1 MAEGYMGRQ
10 SHKSIERILKIG
22 SMTEAEA
29 YEFLRSEKSAA
40 VLELGHAKSEDAH
53 CLACGFEMV
62 GGRHVGLCPKCGSDR
77 WYRTRLSPNSNSGA
91 SCGLS

>member
-1 MAEGYMGRQ
+1 MGRQ
-10 SHKSIERILKIG
+10 SHKAIERILKIG

-29 YEFLRSEKSAA
+29 YEFLRSEKSAS

-77 WYRTRLSPNSNSGA
+77 WYRTRLSPNDQA
-91 SCGLS
+91 LRPAEETTKQP

>member
-1 MAEGYMGRQ
+1 MIKPCIVCNARVRVAGNWNANRPTLC
-10 SHKSIERILKIG
+10 SPACRRARKTS
-22 SMTEAEA
+22 
-29 YEFLRSEKSAA
+29 

-77 WYRTRLSPNSNSGA
+77 WYRTRLSPNTRA
-91 SCGLS
+91 